1 MSADVYLDPRRSVA
15 ERAADLLGRMTFEEK
30 QAQLTGTWI
39 TSLIRDGRFDED
51 AAVMKLRHGMG
62 QVTRIGAATGL
73 RPGESAALMNAVQ
86 RVAVERTRLGIPVIV
101 HEEAVGGYCA
111 RDATVFPQGIGL
123 ASTWHPELVGE
134 VAAVIRE
141 QLLAVGA
148 RQALAPVLDIARDPR
163 WGRVEET
170 YGEDPVLTGTIGT
183 AYVRALQTSDLS
195 NGVVA
200 TGKHFLAH
208 ALSEGGRNHG
218 PVQLGP
224 RELREV
230 YAEPFAA
237 AIRDA
242 GLASIMNSYT
252 SVDGLPC
259 AGSRAIL
266 TDLLRGE
273 LGFTGTVTA
282 DYRAVAQ
289 LHHYHRTA
297 ASKAEAAVQ
306 ALTAGL
312 DVELPAADCFAGP
325 LAGAARRGDVPME
338 IIDQAVLRVLE
349 QKLALGLFESP
360 YVDEGRAALVFDT
373 SAQRA
378 LARQAATESLIV
390 LSNNGILPIPADVG
404 TIAVIGP
411 GADDRRLLQGDYH
424 YPAHQEIIG
433 SQDGP
438 RVGVEDEVI
447 GGPIPDEPAP
457 SLLPA
462 AGPPPPTG
470 WHYTEHITPVA
481 GLAEALGAHRIVHE
495 RGCDVDGV
503 DRSCLP
509 AAVAAASRADVAV
522 VVVAG
527 RSGLRATSTVG
538 EGRDATD
545 LRLTGV
551 QEELVA
557 QVAATGTPTVVVVLS
572 GRVHSLAEIAD
583 VAGAVVQAWPPGE
596 EGGHALAD
604 ILLGKAEPSG
614 RLPVTIPRV
623 TGQVPVYASPRAG
636 GTKAMFRG
644 SYTDSPATPLFP
656 FGHGL
661 SYTTFEYGPL
671 AVQAGGTSDPV
682 SLTVEIH
689 NTGARAGVEIVQ
701 LYTSDRYASAARP
714 GRQLAGFARV
724 HADPGERR
732 QVIFR
737 VHPSRL
743 AFYNQDMRFVTEP
756 GAFGFA
762 VGSSALN
769 IRSETLAVL
778 DGPVTEYR
786 QRDIVATTVS
796 IEDVPAGPEDR
807 HADFTALPQPATGAA
822 T

>member
-1 MSADVYLDPRRSVA
+1 MTVDVYLDSRRPVA
-15 ERAADLLGRMTFEEK
+15 ERAEDLLGRMTLEEK
-30 QAQLTGTWI
+30 LAQLTGIWV
-39 TSLIRDGRFDED
+39 TSIIQDRHLDE
-51 AAVMKLRHGMG
+51 AAAAEALRHGMG
-62 QVTRIGAATGL
+62 QVTRIGAASGL
-73 RPGESAALMNAVQ
+73 RPGESAALMNALQ
-86 RVAVERTRLGIPVIV
+86 RLVVERTRLGIPVIV
-101 HEEAVGGYCA
+101 HEETVGGYCA

-123 ASTWHPELVGE
+123 ASTWDPGLVGE

-148 RQALAPVLDIARDPR
+148 RQALAPVLDVARDPR

-170 YGEDPVLTGTIGT
+170 YGEDPVLAGTLGT
-183 AYVRALQTSDLS
+183 AYVRALQTGDLS
-195 NGVVA
+195 SGVVA

-242 GLASIMNSYT
+242 GLASIMNSY
-252 SVDGLPC
+252 SSIDGMPC

-282 DYRAVAQ
+282 DYRAVVQ
-289 LHHYHRTA
+289 LHRYHRTA
-297 ASKAEAAVQ
+297 ATKSEAAVQ

-312 DVELPAADCFAGP
+312 DVELPAADCFGGP
-325 LAGAARRGDVPME
+325 LTAAARRGDIPMGV
-338 IIDQAVLRVLE
+338 IDQSVRRVLE
-349 QKLALGLFESP
+349 QKLALGLFENP
-360 YVDEGRAALVFDT
+360 YVDEQRAGAVFDT
-373 SAQRA
+373 AAQRA
-378 LARQAATESLIV
+378 LARRAATESLIL
-390 LSNNGILPIPADVG
+390 LSNDGILPLADDVG
-404 TIAVIGP
+404 SVAVIGP

-433 SQDGP
+433 TEDGI
-438 RVGVEDEVI
+438 RVGVEDEVV
-447 GGPIPDEPAP
+447 GGPIPDEPLP
-457 SLLPA
+457 PLLPA
-462 AGPPPPTG
+462 AGPLPATG
-470 WHYTEHITPVA
+470 WHYTEHVTPLA
-481 GLAEALGAHRIVHE
+481 GLIDALGAGRIVYA
-495 RGCDVDGV
+495 RGCEVDGT
-503 DRSCLP
+503 DRSGLP
-509 AAVAAASRADVAV
+509 AAVSAASNADVAV

-527 RSGLRATSTVG
+527 RSGLRASSTVG

-572 GRVHSLAEIAD
+572 GRVHALAEVVG
-583 VAGAVVQAWPPGE
+583 VASAAIQAWPPGE

-604 ILLGKAEPSG
+604 VLLGKADPSG
-614 RLPVTIPRV
+614 RLPVSMPRT

-644 SYTDSPATPLFP
+644 SYTDSPAAPLFP

-661 SYTTFEYGPL
+661 SYTTFEYGPF
-671 AVQAGGTSDPV
+671 AVQSGGTGDPV
-682 SLTVEIH
+682 ALTVDVR
-689 NTGARAGVEIVQ
+689 NTGVRPGVEVVQ
-701 LYTSDRYASAARP
+701 LYVSDRYASVARP
-714 GRQLAGFARV
+714 GRQLTGFARV
-724 HADPGERR
+724 FARPGERR
-732 QVIFR
+732 RVTFL

-743 AFYNQDMRFVTEP
+743 AFYDADMRFVTEP

-762 VGSSALN
+762 VGSSAAN
-769 IRSETLAVL
+769 IRCEALAML
-778 DGPVTEYR
+778 DGPVTEYL
-786 QRDIVATTVS
+786 QREIVATGVTVENAPAAL
-796 IEDVPAGPEDR
+796 EDGHPGTSAPG
-807 HADFTALPQPATGAA
+807 T
-822 T
+822 